1 MPARKQQQP
10 QRKNSEQEV
19 VVVAAKAVTQKA
31 QNSEQQEPAIV
42 HAYSCER
49 TGASDSRSLMLES
62 RNTGRRND
70 IIGNLRKLSNWPAT
84 YAHQRVT
91 SQDSS

>member
-62 RNTGRRND
+62 RSSND
-70 IIGNLRKLSNWPAT
+70 GACLARVQEPAT
-84 YAHQRVT
+84 AVA
-91 SQDSS
+91 